1 MNTNIRVEL
10 FEKRIKELV
19 DQETPQLR
27 DIIEL
32 NKTLSDLYC
41 DCVIT
46 DIEYEKY
53 CLYIFRLYIFNVGGV

>member
-10 FEKRIKELV
+10 FEKRIKELAE
-19 DQETPQLR
+19 QETPPLR

-46 DIEYEKY
+46 DTEYEKY
-53 CLYIFRLYIFNVGGV
+53 CLCIFRLLYI